1 MIIDKK
7 DQNNKFSLTMIGAMD
22 DYVKRRQ
29 AALKA
34 GQSEI
39 QDAKEK

>member
-7 DQNNKFSLTMIGAMD
+7 DQNNKFSLTVLGAMD
-22 DYVKRRQ
+22 AYVKRRQ
-29 AALKA
+29 AALKS

-39 QDAKEK
+39 QDAREK